1 MMRAPILT
9 GGCFQHSWRER
20 SPIHVVP
27 QIVAGQF
34 VERYGATV
42 PDLRAKTVAVEH
54 LKTSGF
60 PPPPLPQVAQ
70 VANWNV
76 SCAKVKVDQIGSTL
90 AVNIPTFDQDPP
102 MAPRL
107 FRNRIDF
114 ERFDKRSRGV
124 RQTLGNEKIHQ
135 RFSISEVEHAP
146 GFPLLRP
153 LKFER
158 RPAFNRLSP
167 TTKSF
172 RPVSSRAVG
181 L

>member
-1 MMRAPILT
+1 MMRAPILAT
-9 GGCFQHSWRER
+9 GCFQHSWRER
-20 SPIHVVP
+20 PPVHVIP

-34 VERYGATV
+34 VQRYGATV

-76 SCAKVKVDQIGSTL
+76 GCAKVKVDQIGSTL
-90 AVNIPTFDQDPP
+90 AVNIPTFNHDPP
-102 MAPRL
+102 IASRL

-124 RQTLGNEKIHQ
+124 RQTLGNDKIHQ
-135 RFSISEVEHAP
+135 RFSISEIEHAP
-146 GFPLLRP
+146 GFLLLRP

-158 RPAFNRLSP
+158 RPSFNRLSP